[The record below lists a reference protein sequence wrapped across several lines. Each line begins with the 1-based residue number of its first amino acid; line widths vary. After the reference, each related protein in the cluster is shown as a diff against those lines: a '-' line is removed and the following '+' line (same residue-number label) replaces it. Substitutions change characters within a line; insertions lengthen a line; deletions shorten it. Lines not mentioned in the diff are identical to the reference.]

1 MSAASV
7 TPIPEKCK
15 VLVIGGGP
23 GGSYAAT
30 VLARENIDTV
40 IFEAE
45 HHPRYHIGESTLVS
59 FRHYLKFIDL
69 EEEFDKHGF
78 TVKVGAAFKMVP
90 NGREGFTDFRAGGP
104 DNIAWNLIRS
114 EGDEKMFRHAARS
127 GAKTFE
133 GTKVTSI
140 EFEPSSETNGVNG
153 DAHPNVGR
161 PVAAEWKR
169 DDGTTGKIAFDY
181 VVDASGRAGILS
193 TKYLKNRAYSKALK
207 NVANWAYFTGGNKY
221 KAGTDRG
228 NSPLFEALHD
238 ESGWV
243 WYIPLHNGTHSVGV
257 VRNQTVAA
265 EKKRAADDIQQY
277 FTESLKLAPM
287 ISELLGTETKQVTD
301 IHSASDF
308 SYHAKTYA
316 IPHARIVGDAGCFI
330 DPFFSSGI
338 HLALTAAL
346 SAATTIAASIR
357 GDVNEAIG
365 TKWHTDKIREAYA
378 RFLLVVLGTYQQMR
392 NQEAPVLSD
401 VGEDNFDRAFK
412 FFQPVIQGTSDS
424 TGKFTQADLTKTV
437 SFLTTALTPVM
448 RPDGPDEMQ
457 KAQNG
462 QTQLVGAEDEEAL
475 KALIMSHQSDT
486 AHGLDRFTTDV
497 IDGRVPKLERGSLTL
512 VAVQNGA

>member
-1 MSAASV
+1 MSAAAT
-7 TPIPEKCK
+7 TPVPEKCR

-40 IFEAE
+40 VLEAE

-69 EEEFDKHGF
+69 HEEFDKHGF
-78 TVKVGAAFKMVP
+78 TTKVGAAFKMVP

-114 EGDEKMFRHAARS
+114 EADEKMFRHAEKS
-127 GAKTFE
+127 GANTYEGVKVQSINFE
-133 GTKVTSI
+133 DTKDA
-140 EFEPSSETNGVNG
+140 NGING
-153 DAHPNVGR
+153 DAQLNVGR
-161 PVAAEWKR
+161 PVSAQWKR

-181 VVDASGRAGILS
+181 VVDASGRAGLLS
-193 TKYLKNRAYSKALK
+193 TKYLKNRSYSKALK
-207 NVANWAYFTGGNKY
+207 NVANWAYFT
-221 KAGTDRG
+221 
-228 NSPLFEALHD
+228 D

-257 VRNQTVAA
+257 VRNQNVAA
-265 EKKRAADDIQQY
+265 EKKKEADSVQHY
-277 FTESLKLAPM
+277 FTESLKLSPM
-287 ISELLGTETKQVTD
+287 ISKLLGTDSEQVTS

-308 SYHAKTYA
+308 SYHAKSYA

-330 DPFFSSGI
+330 DPFFSSGL

-357 GDVNEAIG
+357 GDVDEAVG

-392 NQEAPVLSD
+392 NQEAPVLSE

-424 TGKFTQADLTKTV
+424 TDKFTQADLTKTV
-437 SFLTTALTPVM
+437 SFLTAALTPVM
-448 RPDGPDEMQ
+448 RPDGPDASQ
-457 KAQNG
+457 KPLLGKNE
-462 QTQLVGAEDEEAL
+462 LVGAEDEEAL
-475 KALIMSHQSDT
+475 KALVMHHQSDT
-486 AHGLDRFTTDV
+486 AHGLDKFTTDV
-497 IDGRVPKLERGSLTL
+497 IDGRIPRLERGNLTLTL
-512 VAVQNGA
+512 VENKA